1 MRYPLRPAAAA
12 TPPVSAGAAE
22 PISRFTV
29 RMYSE
34 ADAEHLD
41 NWLTVARRN
50 LGQRPEKARVVREL
64 LRLLDDP
71 EVAAK
76 VYARLRAPEAS

>member
-1 MRYPLRPAAAA
+1 MRYPLGHAVAAN
-12 TPPVSAGAAE
+12 PVSTGATAE
-22 PISRFTV
+22 PVSRFTV
-29 RMYSE
+29 RMYSGT
-34 ADAEHLD
+34 DVEHLD
-41 NWLTVARRN
+41 NWLMVARRH

-76 VYARLRAPEAS
+76 VYARLRAPEES

>member
-1 MRYPLRPAAAA
+1 MRYPLRRAVAVDQ
-12 TPPVSAGAAE
+12 PVSTGPAE

-41 NWLTVARRN
+41 NWLTAARRH

-76 VYARLRAPEAS
+76 VYARLRTPEAS